1 MSKKK
6 DISKKEIKKRI
17 KLEDK
22 IFKLIL
28 KSRSKKHPLDE
39 QVYAVIDFLEQLQ
52 YSLKELVKEDEQ
64 KEQAETEKLIQE
76 ELPEPEVREEIIEA
90 VFTCCYKSFS
100 PIFGIKCSV
109 NSRDMSLNGSLREFH
124 FFADSL
130 N

>member
-1 MSKKK
+1 MSKKRYFQK
-6 DISKKEIKKRI
+6 RNQKRI

-64 KEQAETEKLIQE
+64 KE
-76 ELPEPEVREEIIEA
+76 
-90 VFTCCYKSFS
+90 
-100 PIFGIKCSV
+100 
-109 NSRDMSLNGSLREFH
+109 
-124 FFADSL
+124 
-130 N
+130 

>member
-76 ELPEPEVREEIIEA
+76 ELPEPEVREEIKEEPKAEVKEEA
-90 VFTCCYKSFS
+90 AEVAPSTET
-100 PIFGIKCSV
+100 PAATV
-109 NSRDMSLNGSLREFH
+109 NLNSGPPR
-124 FFADSL
+124 
-130 N
+130 